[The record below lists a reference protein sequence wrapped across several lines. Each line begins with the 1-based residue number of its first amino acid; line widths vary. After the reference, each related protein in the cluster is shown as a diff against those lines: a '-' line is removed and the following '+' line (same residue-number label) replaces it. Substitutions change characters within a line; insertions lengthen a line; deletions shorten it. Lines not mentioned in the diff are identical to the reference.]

1 MRPQAA
7 ALKALLEGSEM
18 YLMPGVGDG
27 MGARLVAEAG
37 FKVGFASGS
46 SISAMKLGMPDM
58 DLLSFPEMRDAVANV
73 VTAAPS
79 VLWLGDGDTGYG
91 NEFAVQRTVREY
103 ARLGCAAVL
112 IEDKQ
117 WPRPLAKDG
126 AKLTIERDAA
136 TLRLTAAIHAA
147 KEEGVLLLARTDS
160 RPSRGFEEAL
170 ERIKIF
176 TALGADI
183 LFLDSP
189 ASGEEQRAAVAA
201 SGGKPHI
208 SVTSPSGKPYT
219 AINADL
225 AANGIKIAIYPQEV
239 LSATV
244 KAIRATLAGLHAG
257 GEPIGLETP
266 ANLAVAVRRAEYLA
280 ADLRLA
286 GMTEHHVGKIIK
298 LP

>member
-1 MRPQAA
+1 MRPAPA
-7 ALKALLEGSEM
+7 ALKALLEQPGIM
-18 YLMPGVGDG
+18 HLMPGVGDG

-58 DLLSFPEMRDAVANV
+58 DLLSFPEMRDAVANI

-91 NEFAVQRTVREY
+91 NEFAVSRTVREY

-117 WPRPLAKDG
+117 WPRPLGKDMAKH
-126 AKLTIERDAA
+126 TVERDVAA
-136 TLRLTAAIHAA
+136 LRLRAAIETA
-147 KEEGVLLLARTDS
+147 KQEGVLLLARTDS

-170 ERIKIF
+170 ERIKLF

-189 ASGEEQRAAVAA
+189 ANGEEQRAAVQA

-208 SVTSPSGKPYT
+208 SVTGPTGKPYA

-225 AANGIKIAIYPQEV
+225 AANGIRMAIYAQEV
-239 LSATV
+239 LSASV
-244 KAIRATLAGLHAG
+244 KAVRATLAGLQAG
-257 GEPIGLETP
+257 GEPIGLSAPSDLRT
-266 ANLAVAVRRAEYLA
+266 AVRAAEYLA
-280 ADLRLA
+280 DDIRLSDKA
-286 GMTEHHVGKIIK
+286 
-298 LP
+298 

>member
-1 MRPQAA
+1 MRPAPA
-7 ALKALLEGSEM
+7 ALKALLETSAM
-18 YLMPGVGDG
+18 HLMPGVGDG

-46 SISAMKLGMPDM
+46 SISAMTLGMPDM
-58 DLLSFPEMRDAVANV
+58 DLLSFPEMRDAVSHI

-91 NEFAVQRTVREY
+91 NEFAVQRTVRDY
-103 ARLGCAAVL
+103 ARMGCAAVL

-117 WPRPLAKDG
+117 WPRQLGKNM

-136 TLRLTAAIHAA
+136 VLRLKAAIETA

-189 ASGEEQRAAVAA
+189 ATEEEQRAAVQA

-208 SVTSPSGKPYT
+208 SVTGPTGTPYSE
-219 AINADL
+219 INKGL

-239 LSATV
+239 LSASV
-244 KAIRATLAGLHAG
+244 RAVRATLAGLQAG
-257 GEPIGLETP
+257 GEPVGLSSQ
-266 ANLAVAVRRAEYLA
+266 ADLRVAVRADAYLA
-280 ADLRLA
+280 DDLRLA
-286 GMTEHHVGKIIK
+286 GKA
-298 LP
+298 

>member
-1 MRPQAA
+1 MRPQPA
-7 ALKALLEGSEM
+7 ALKALLELPAM
-18 YLMPGVGDG
+18 QLMPGVGDG

-58 DLLSFPEMRDAVANV
+58 DLLTFPEMRDAVANV
-73 VTAAPS
+73 VNAAPA

-117 WPRPLAKDG
+117 WPRQLGKKM
-126 AKLTIERDAA
+126 AKLTVERDAA
-136 TLRLTAAIHAA
+136 VLRLKAAIETA

-170 ERIKIF
+170 ERIRIF

-189 ASGEEQRAAVAA
+189 ATDEEQRAAVQA
-201 SGGKPHI
+201 SGGRPHI
-208 SVTSPSGKPYT
+208 SVTGPTGKPYS
-219 AINADL
+219 AVNAGL

-239 LSATV
+239 LSASV
-244 KAIRATLAGLHAG
+244 KAVRATLAGLLEG
-257 GEPIGLETP
+257 GAPVGLETP
-266 ANLAVAVRRAEYLA
+266 ENLRRAVRAASYLA
-280 ADLRLA
+280 DDERLA
-286 GMTEHHVGKIIK
+286 GH
-298 LP
+298 PAA

>member
-1 MRPQAA
+1 MRPQALA
-7 ALKALLEGSEM
+7 MQALLAQPEM
-18 YLMPGVGDG
+18 QLMPGVGDG

-46 SISAMKLGMPDM
+46 SISAMKLAMPDM
-58 DLLSFPEMRDAVANV
+58 DLLPFNEVRDAVANV
-73 VTAAPS
+73 VNAAPS

-103 ARLGCAAVL
+103 ARMGCAAVL

-117 WPRPLAKDG
+117 WPRPLGKDM
-126 AKLTIERDAA
+126 AKLTVERDVAV
-136 TLRLTAAIHAA
+136 LRMKAAIETA

-170 ERIKIF
+170 ERIRIF

-189 ASGEEQRAAVAA
+189 ATEEEQRAAVQA

-208 SVTSPSGKPYT
+208 SVTGPTGKRYT
-219 AINADL
+219 EINAGL
-225 AANGIKIAIYPQEV
+225 AANGIKVAVYPQEV

-244 KAIRATLAGLHAG
+244 RAIRATLGGLMAG
-257 GEPIGLETP
+257 GAPVGLETP
-266 ANLAVAVRRAEYLA
+266 ENLRIAIRAADYLA
-280 ADLRLA
+280 EDVRLS
-286 GMTEHHVGKIIK
+286 GKA
-298 LP
+298 

>member
-1 MRPQAA
+1 MRPAA
-7 ALKALLEGSEM
+7 AAMKALLDQPHM
-18 YLMPGVGDG
+18 QLMPGVGDG

-37 FKVGFASGS
+37 FQVGFASGS
-46 SISAMKLGMPDM
+46 SISAMKLAMPDM
-58 DLLSFPEMRDAVANV
+58 DLLSFPEMRDAVSNI

-117 WPRPLAKDG
+117 WPRPLGKDG
-126 AKLTIERDAA
+126 AKLTVERDVAI
-136 TLRLTAAIHAA
+136 LRLTAAIHTA

-170 ERIKIF
+170 ERIKLF
-176 TALGADI
+176 TAMGADI

-189 ASGEEQRAAVAA
+189 ATSEEQRAAVQA

-208 SVTSPSGKPYT
+208 SVSGPTGRPYSDV
-219 AINADL
+219 NAGHS
-225 AANGIKIAIYPQEV
+225 ANGIKAAIYPQEV
-239 LSATV
+239 LSAS
-244 KAIRATLAGLHAG
+244 IRAVRAALAALAAG
-257 GEPIGLETP
+257 TEPVGLETVP
-266 ANLAVAVRRAEYLA
+266 NLATAIRRADYLA
-280 ADLRLA
+280 ADNHLA
-286 GMTEHHVGKIIK
+286 GKT
-298 LP
+298 